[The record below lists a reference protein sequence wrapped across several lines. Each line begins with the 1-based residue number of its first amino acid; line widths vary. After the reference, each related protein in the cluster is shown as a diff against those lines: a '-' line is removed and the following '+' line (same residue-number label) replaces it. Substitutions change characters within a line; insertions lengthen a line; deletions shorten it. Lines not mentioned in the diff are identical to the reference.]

1 MPMCQVDSG
10 LSCKVE
16 LNQRWL
22 LPCYNAQLYV
32 IQQYMHSSRIVTR
45 NVLEEMEFLFT
56 CYGQLARSTKNEV
69 LETLPL
75 LVQHT
80 HKFYFA
86 IIGSLMDQQN
96 ALEAQQK
103 RLERDGHDSEEIR
116 RSIAALASRCQ
127 SVARLCGQ
135 DYQMML
141 GELFTR
147 QGTTPAQEL
156 DTIINGLSS
165 TSHCENDKEQSAF
178 YSLLR
183 LLMAKLSRLSE
194 SQLCQYIKSADQ
206 ALLSICMN
214 ATRIFKDASHNPR
227 DQESSLFGDITVMTT
242 SLARTAI
249 HYTETAN
256 RVSQFTQELL
266 DYLEKD
272 ESGLSREVTVRLS
285 HSVNSRLVFCQ
296 SAWRN
301 SQSSS
306 CRHCL
311 SNYRRQTRWKLLLSC
326 NSISRKIS
334 LERT

>member
-1 MPMCQVDSG
+1 MCQVDSG

-141 GELFTR
+141 GELLTR

-178 YSLLR
+178 YSPLR

-311 SNYRRQTRWKLLLSC
+311 SDYRRQTRWKLLLSC